1 MFTVTA
7 GRKCI
12 KTSRLSSESQ
22 GRWVGCCNAQKM
34 LQNACKLLGRFWS
47 IYPPPSPLSWFCFLW
62 YWRELTVWT
71 LDCLCLNPGTT
82 NCHLAN
88 ITVLGAEIFL
98 SCKIKTMEIL
108 CMSSW
113 VMTATEKDFTNR
125 SCYCWHRKL
134 SFSVLLISLCF
145 NMKVMWRSVCA
156 MAFKFL
162 ALETLTSFRLH
173 ILI

>member
-1 MFTVTA
+1 MSRVLQWSKDVAKSVQTA
-7 GRKCI
+7 GQF
-12 KTSRLSSESQ
+12 LAHQ
-22 GRWVGCCNAQKM
+22 
-34 LQNACKLLGRFWS
+34 
-47 IYPPPSPLSWFCFLW
+47 PPSTSPLSWSCFLW
-62 YWRELTVWT
+62 YGRELTVWT

-82 NCHLAN
+82 NCYLAN

-113 VMTATEKDFTNR
+113 VMTATEKDFTSR

-134 SFSVLLISLCF
+134 SLSVLLISPCF